1 MTVTVWKYPKRDE
14 WKAIMARPQM
24 DLISLSRTVSDI
36 LESVRCEGDDAL
48 RRYEKQFD
56 RVVLDALQVTP
67 AEMEEGVAAVPESLK
82 KAIRQAIDNIR
93 KFHASQAIE
102 VKKVETSPGVWC
114 WQKPVGIEKV
124 GLYVPGGTA
133 PLFSTVLM
141 LAVPARLAGCHE
153 IVMCTPPGKE
163 GKIAPA
169 ILYAARETGIDRIFK
184 LGGVQ
189 AIGAMAFGS
198 ESVPQVY

>member
-56 RVVLDALQVTP
+56 RVVLEALQVTP

-102 VKKVETSPGVWC
+102 VKKSRNLARGVVLAEAC
-114 WQKPVGIEKV
+114 GNRKSRSVCAGR
-124 GLYVPGGTA
+124 YSSAFFYGTD
-133 PLFSTVLM
+133 
-141 LAVPARLAGCHE
+141 AGCSSS
-153 IVMCTPPGKE
+153 
-163 GKIAPA
+163 
-169 ILYAARETGIDRIFK
+169 F
-184 LGGVQ
+184 GGL
-189 AIGAMAFGS
+189 S
-198 ESVPQVY
+198 

>member
-1 MTVTVWKYPKRDE
+1 M
-14 WKAIMARPQM
+14 
-24 DLISLSRTVSDI
+24 
-36 LESVRCEGDDAL
+36 
-48 RRYEKQFD
+48 
-56 RVVLDALQVTP
+56 
-67 AEMEEGVAAVPESLK
+67 
-82 KAIRQAIDNIR
+82 
-93 KFHASQAIE
+93 
-102 VKKVETSPGVWC
+102 WC

-169 ILYAARETGIDRIFK
+169 ILYAARETGIDRI
-184 LGGVQ
+184 LNW
-189 AIGAMAFGS
+189 
-198 ESVPQVY
+198 EECRP